1 MLDLRRR
8 EFITLFGCAATAR
21 PLAARAQQSAT
32 PAIGLLGGESQDGYA
47 ERPRGYRQGL
57 KQAGYTE
64 GKNVAIEYHP
74 ERREACGLA
83 GRAAIEIP
91 AGHQRPDRS
100 DAWPAAAAVAARYC
114 QRGDRI
120 TR

>member
-1 MLDLRRR
+1 MLDLTRR
-8 EFITLFGCAATAR
+8 EFITLLGGAAAAW
-21 PLAARAQQSAT
+21 PLATRAQQSAT
-32 PAIGLLGGESQDGYA
+32 PVIGFLGGESQDGYA
-47 ERPRGYRQGL
+47 ERLRGYRQGL

-64 GKNVAIEYHP
+64 GENAAIEYHP

-91 AGHQRPDRS
+91 AGRQRPDRS
-100 DAWPAAAAVAARYC
+100 DARPAAAAVAARYC

>member
-8 EFITLFGCAATAR
+8 EFIPLRGGAVAVWPRAA
-21 PLAARAQQSAT
+21 LAQHSAT
-32 PAIGLLGGESQDGYA
+32 PVSGFLGGESQDGYA
-47 ERPRGYRQGL
+47 QRPRGYRQGL

-64 GKNVAIEYHP
+64 GENVAVEYHP

-100 DAWPAAAAVAARYC
+100 DARPDAAAVAARHC
-114 QRGDRI
+114 RRGD
-120 TR
+120 